1 MQLFFCFNITKEE
14 KKRNLKRY
22 YGNYGNNTA
31 YEIAKGKIFIRKYEL
46 YPSLRSLGSDIN

>member
-22 YGNYGNNTA
+22 YGNYGNNMA

-46 YPSLRSLGSDIN
+46 YPSLCSLGSDIN